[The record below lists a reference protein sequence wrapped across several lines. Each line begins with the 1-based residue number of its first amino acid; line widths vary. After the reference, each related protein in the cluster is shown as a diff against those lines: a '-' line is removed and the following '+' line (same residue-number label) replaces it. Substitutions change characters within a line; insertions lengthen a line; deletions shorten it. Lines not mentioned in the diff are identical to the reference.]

1 MTKAGKQGS
10 PLYAGADLPGV
21 DEPEHRWYRRPG
33 ETQPVYEFVG
43 VKRAIELEAKGWEEI
58 RERRGEPAPD
68 DPNFVRTIEG
78 RSPMFQ
84 GTSEEARERFL
95 EKQAPVEPSEATG
108 VLPFEVDPENELRV
122 TRIGS
127 ATVDFEAVNME
138 GRNRYLYKHGAW
150 PTNPGEPVEQASDEV
165 EAGTDETE
173 TTSSL
178 SGSEFDRVF
187 GDAEGAAPTA

>member
-84 GTSEEARERFL
+84 GADEEARERFL
-95 EKQAPVEPSEATG
+95 AKQNVVEPGPSG

-127 ATVDFEAVNME
+127 ATVDFEAVDMPA
-138 GRNRYLYKHGAW
+138 RNRYLAKHGAW
-150 PTNPGEPVEQASDEV
+150 PLESGELVTSTIATY
-165 EAGTDETE
+165 TDST
-173 TTSSL
+173 
-178 SGSEFDRVF
+178 SEFDVNQV
-187 GDAEGAAPTA
+187 APTA